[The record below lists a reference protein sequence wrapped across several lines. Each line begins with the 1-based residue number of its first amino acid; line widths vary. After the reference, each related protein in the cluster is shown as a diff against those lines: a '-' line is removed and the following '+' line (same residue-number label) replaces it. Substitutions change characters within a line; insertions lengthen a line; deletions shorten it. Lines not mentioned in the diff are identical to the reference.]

1 MRRGKDEDGS
11 YLLPLQFPFHHSPAS
26 SCPPLRSSPSA
37 VLLRFTEPVP
47 HTHAPATGA
56 SRADPNGDPKR
67 RQRQRQRRRRRRQD
81 EAAEDGVGG
90 DAVGGAGGAYEED
103 EIESS
108 DGGAAPRRPPRLRG
122 GCSDS
127 DDNYEEAEMLRQRLV
142 RTGPRADSL
151 DVEAQDVAGMNRHQ
165 VRAPA
170 RAPTGNTGPC
180 LKSAASTF
188 VRANCSMYC
197 LRVPDTY
204 QSWSSTL
211 VIVLD

>member
-1 MRRGKDEDGS
+1 METRSGGSGSASGGGGGGRMR
-11 YLLPLQFPFHHSPAS
+11 
-26 SCPPLRSSPSA
+26 LRKTESA
-37 VLLRFTEPVP
+37 EMRWVV
-47 HTHAPATGA
+47 
-56 SRADPNGDPKR
+56 S
-67 RQRQRQRRRRRRQD
+67 
-81 EAAEDGVGG
+81 
-90 DAVGGAGGAYEED
+90 GGAYEED

-108 DGGAAPRRPPRLRG
+108 DGGGGTPAAASGSRG